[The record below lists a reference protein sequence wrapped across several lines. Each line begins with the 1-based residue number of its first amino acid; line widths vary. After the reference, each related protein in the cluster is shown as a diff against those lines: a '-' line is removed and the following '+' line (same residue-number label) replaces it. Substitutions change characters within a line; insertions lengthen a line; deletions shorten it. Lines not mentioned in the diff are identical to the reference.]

1 MLKIVR
7 DPPGVWKPSEEC
19 GLAVLNNTTKE
30 RPQDRGT
37 QVSLSMASLGRA
49 LCSRYEV
56 IEKADREVFRCSL
69 SGHASDRWLEV
80 PAWMFDRAVCTAWR
94 IAAAP
99 HVDPRTLGVLVTL
112 LQDATA
118 NSHTPSQLE
127 DSGAASGPHDANR
140 GEVHA
145 APAYDISVR
154 SVSNPHDAQTAQ
166 MPPWQALPE
175 ETRLTLTKLMVRL
188 ILDHVDGD
196 RTVPLEDARHD
207 A

>member
-1 MLKIVR
+1 MCPIA
-7 DPPGVWKPSEEC
+7 PC
-19 GLAVLNNTTKE
+19 GRTSLYNTTKE

-37 QVSLSMASLGRA
+37 QVSLSMASLGGR
-49 LCSRYEV
+49 CVHVHEV

-154 SVSNPHDAQTAQ
+154 SVLQPARRADRADATMAGAAGRDA
-166 MPPWQALPE
+166 PDAD
-175 ETRLTLTKLMVRL
+175 KA
-188 ILDHVDGD
+188 DGAPD
-196 RTVPLEDARHD
+196 PRPRRRRAHRSTGGGAP
-207 A
+207 